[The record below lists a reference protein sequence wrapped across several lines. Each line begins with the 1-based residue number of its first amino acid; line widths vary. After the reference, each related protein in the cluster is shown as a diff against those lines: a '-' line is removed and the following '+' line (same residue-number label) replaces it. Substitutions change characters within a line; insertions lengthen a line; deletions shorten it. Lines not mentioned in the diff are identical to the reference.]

1 MSLANK
7 KGVDISYANGNI
19 DLARVKSA
27 GYAGVMI
34 RCGFGSDIASQD
46 DSQFV
51 SNVNK
56 AEKLGLPWGVYL
68 YSYATNQSEAKSEVA
83 HIVRLLKG
91 RKPTLPVALD
101 VEDSAYYSKYG
112 CYNKASLTSIVGT
125 ILSGI
130 KEAGYYPALYTGK
143 YWLDTYIDKSVYN
156 KYDIWIAAWL
166 KQCNYSGSNLGIWQY
181 GGETNLIESNSI
193 TGVGVIDKDLFYK
206 DYPTIIKAG
215 GYNNWAKSSSTSS
228 TSSSSTSTTQTT
240 AITEAQLR
248 QKVANTANYYIGAD
262 EGSAKYQ
269 EIIKIYNAQKPLPV
283 GYAMTYN
290 DAWCAAF
297 VSAIWLKVGIAE
309 YTGTEC
315 GCGRFIDVAKKLG
328 IWTESDSYVPKIGD
342 AIIYDWSDNG
352 VGENTD
358 GADHVGLVTKTSS
371 KGFTVTEGNMGSG
384 YVGVRDMN
392 VNGRY
397 IRGFI
402 TPDYAAIAKKVAG
415 KITPDNTVSTPV
427 ATTSSNTKSNI
438 GVSAVKEIQTW
449 LNSNYKTG
457 LAVDGAYGAKT
468 KAALIKALQTE
479 LNKQFNAGLAI
490 DGIFGNKT
498 ASACVNLSMGDQGN
512 LTKTLQGLLICN
524 GYSTNG
530 FDGVFGNG
538 TRNAVI
544 SYQRAKGLSADGI
557 AGRNTFTKL
566 CA

>member
-1 MSLANK
+1 MATLKNK

-19 DLARVKSA
+19 DLSKVKNA
-27 GYAGVMI
+27 GYEGVMI
-34 RCGFGSDIASQD
+34 RCGFGSDISSQD

-68 YSYATNQSEAKSEVA
+68 YSYATNQTEAKSEVA

-112 CYNKASLTSIVGT
+112 CYNKSALTSIVGT
-125 ILSGI
+125 ILKGI

-143 YWLDTYIDKSVYN
+143 YWLDNYIDKSVYGQ
-156 KYDIWIAAWL
+156 YDIWIAAWL

-181 GGETNLIESNSI
+181 GGETNLIDGNSI

-206 DYPTIIKAG
+206 DYPTIVKAG
-215 GYNNWAKSSSTSS
+215 GYNNWTKSG
-228 TSSSSTSTTQTT
+228 STTTT
-240 AITEAQLR
+240 TTTTTTTQAASITEEQLR
-248 QKVANTANYYIGAD
+248 QKVANKANSYIGTQ
-262 EGSAKYQ
+262 EGDSKHKHILQ
-269 EIIKIYNAQKPLPV
+269 VYNAQKPLPV
-283 GYAMTYN
+283 GYAMKSN
-290 DAWCAAF
+290 DAWCACF
-297 VSAIWLKVGIAE
+297 TSVVWIEVGIAE

-342 AIIYDWSDNG
+342 AVIYDWSDNG

-358 GADHVGLVTKTSS
+358 GADHIGIVTKASS

-402 TPDYAAIAKKVAG
+402 TPNYANIAKKVAG
-415 KITPDNTVSTPV
+415 KITADNTASTPV
-427 ATTSSNTKSNI
+427 VTTSSSTKTNI
-438 GVSAVKEIQTW
+438 GNSAVKEIQTW
-449 LNSNYKTG
+449 LNTNYKTG
-457 LAVDGAYGAKT
+457 LAVDGAYGALT
-468 KAALIKALQTE
+468 KAALVKALQTE
-479 LNKQFNAGLAI
+479 LNKQTGAKLVV
-490 DGIFGNKT
+490 DGIYGSKT
-498 ASACVNLSMGDQGN
+498 NSAVINIQIGAQGN
-512 LTKTLQGLLICN
+512 ITRVLQGLLICN

-544 SYQRAKGLSADGI
+544 SYQRAKGLTADGI
-557 AGRNTFTKL
+557 AGKNTFTKL

>member
-34 RCGFGSDIASQD
+34 RCGFGSNIVSQD

-112 CYNKASLTSIVGT
+112 CYNKASLTSIVGA

-143 YWLDTYIDKSVYN
+143 YWLDTYIDKSVYS

-215 GYNNWAKSSSTSS
+215 GYNNWAKSSSTTTTTTS
-228 TSSSSTSTTQTT
+228 TSQT
-240 AITEAQLR
+240 ASGITEAQLR
-248 QKVANTANYYIGAD
+248 QKVANLANSYIGTK
-262 EGSAKYQ
+262 EGDPKHK
-269 EIIKIYNAQKPLPV
+269 EILKTYNDQKPLPA
-283 GYAMTYN
+283 GYAMQSN

-297 VSAIWLKVGIAE
+297 VSAIWLKIGIAS

-315 GCGRFIDVAKKLG
+315 GCGRLINVAKKLG
-328 IWTESDSYVPKIGD
+328 IWTESDSYVPKIAD

-352 VGENTD
+352 AGENTD

-371 KGFTVTEGNMGSG
+371 KGFTVTEGNMGDG

-392 VNGRY
+392 INGRY

-402 TPDYAAIAKKVAG
+402 TPDYAAIAKKMAG
-415 KITPDNTVSTPV
+415 KITPDNTISTPIV
-427 ATTSSNTKSNI
+427 TTSSATKSNI
-438 GVSAVKEIQTW
+438 GNSAVKEIQTW
-449 LNSNYKTG
+449 LNANYSTG

-468 KAALIKALQTE
+468 KAALVKALQTE
-479 LNKQFNAGLAI
+479 LNKQTGAKLVV
-490 DGIFGNKT
+490 DGIYGSNT
-498 ASACVNLSMGDQGN
+498 NAAVVNIQLGSQGN
-512 LTKTLQGLLICN
+512 ITRTLQGLLICN

-544 SYQRAKGLSADGI
+544 AYQRANGLVADGI
-557 AGRNTFTKL
+557 AGKNTFAKL

>member
-34 RCGFGSDIASQD
+34 RCGFGSNIASQD

-143 YWLDTYIDKSVYN
+143 YWLDTYIDKSVYG

-215 GYNNWAKSSSTSS
+215 GYNNWAKSSSTTTTTTS
-228 TSSSSTSTTQTT
+228 TSQTT
-240 AITEAQLR
+240 SGITEAQLR
-248 QKVANTANYYIGAD
+248 QKVANLANSYIGTK
-262 EGSAKYQ
+262 EGDPKHK
-269 EIIKIYNAQKPLPV
+269 EILKIYNDQKPLPV
-283 GYAMTYN
+283 DYAMQPN

-297 VSAIWLKVGIAE
+297 VSAIWLKIGIAS

-315 GCGRFIDVAKKLG
+315 GCGRLINVAKKLG
-328 IWTESDSYVPKIGD
+328 IWTESDSYVPKIAD

-371 KGFTVTEGNMGSG
+371 KGFTVTEGNMGDG

-392 VNGRY
+392 INGRY

-402 TPDYAAIAKKVAG
+402 TPDYAAIAKKMAG
-415 KITPDNTVSTPV
+415 KITPDNTISTPIV
-427 ATTSSNTKSNI
+427 TTSSATKSNI
-438 GVSAVKEIQTW
+438 GNSAVKEIQTW
-449 LNSNYKTG
+449 LNTNYSTG

-468 KAALIKALQTE
+468 KSALVKALQTE
-479 LNKQFNAGLAI
+479 LNKQTGARLVV
-490 DGIFGNKT
+490 DGIYGSNT
-498 ASACVNLSMGDQGN
+498 NAAVVNIQLGSQGN
-512 LTKTLQGLLICN
+512 ITRTLQGLLICN

-544 SYQRAKGLSADGI
+544 AYQRAKGLVADGI
-557 AGRNTFTKL
+557 AGKNTFAKL